1 MDHILCGTYH
11 HICTEWT
18 IYYGYTNPN
27 HNDHNGYHIN
37 IYKPWYIPVWH
48 PMTKI
53 ISDRFHATVDNW
65 DWHLRMTPLDLGA
78 GLSDSGAVGITVQ
91 QWCGAKADRKHLF
104 KMDGWIA
111 FSIQSDLFWVGDMSV
126 SRFKWYP
133 KTIRIVKWR
142 FPEMGVPPSHL
153 F

>member
-1 MDHILCGTYH
+1 MHIS
-11 HICTEWT
+11 
-18 IYYGYTNPN
+18 
-27 HNDHNGYHIN
+27 IN
-37 IYKPWYIPVWH
+37 I
-48 PMTKI
+48 
-53 ISDRFHATVDNW
+53 TVVYVTICGW
-65 DWHLRMTPLDLGA
+65 MADWMVGWMVGWKA
-78 GLSDSGAVGITVQ
+78 GWMDG
-91 QWCGAKADRKHLF
+91 R
-104 KMDGWIA
+104 MDGWIA